1 MAMEGEPG
9 FVVKFLYLLTLSTA
23 WGMGIWVTFISG
35 LIMRQHLPRQW
46 LRSVQGLLFP
56 IYFMLGSCCS
66 ILNLALFALYHPREA
81 LDTQEV
87 VQVRCRNLLL
97 ASNAEITDGVG
108 FSLPRKWRT
117 MWLWLVSVVSWALNA
132 RWFSDTTIA
141 SLEKMTAIEI
151 EHGILG
157 QEPTQPINKEGPP
170 SGQSQNAQDMK
181 EKCAQLEERDQK
193 YSRAVGRFRRYHKAS
208 LFANFVSL
216 GCTGISLA
224 LVAQHLRA
232 L

>member
-35 LIMRQHLPRQW
+35 LIMRQHLPRKW

-81 LDTQEV
+81 LDTQEL
-87 VQVRCRNLLL
+87 VQ
-97 ASNAEITDGVG
+97 
-108 FSLPRKWRT
+108 

-132 RWFSDTTIA
+132 RWFSDTTIT

-157 QEPTQPINKEGPP
+157 QEPAQPINKEGPP
-170 SGQSQNAQDMK
+170 SGQPQSAQDMKDMK

-193 YSRAVGRFRRYHKAS
+193 YSRAVGQFRRYHKAS

-224 LVAQHLRA
+224 LVAQHLGA

>member
-1 MAMEGEPG
+1 MEGEPG

-87 VQVRCRNLLL
+87 VQVRGRNLLL
-97 ASNAEITDGVG
+97 ASNAESTDGVG

-157 QEPTQPINKEGPP
+157 QEPAQPINKEGPP

-224 LVAQHLRA
+224 LVAQHLGA